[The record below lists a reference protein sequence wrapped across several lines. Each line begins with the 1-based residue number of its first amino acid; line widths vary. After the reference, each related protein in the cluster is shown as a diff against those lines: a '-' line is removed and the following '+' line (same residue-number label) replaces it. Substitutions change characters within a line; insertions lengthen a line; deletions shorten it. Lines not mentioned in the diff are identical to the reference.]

1 MTEGFVGVLLFNKA
15 LTNGFAKQKTTPEGM
30 TRLAVG
36 EAWERPKYQYRLIYS
51 QSFLFT
57 EPAAMAEAK

>member
-1 MTEGFVGVLLFNKA
+1 MTEGFVGVLLYGKA
-15 LTNGFAKQKTTPEGM
+15 LINGFAVQKTTPEGM
-30 TRLAVG
+30 TRLDVG
-36 EAWERPKYQYRLIYS
+36 EAWERPKYHYRLIYS